1 MDVVSGT
8 AVGPF
13 TGFDVVSGAT
23 VGAFSERKATIFY
36 DYCLYINL
44 HFNLTFYHICIYN
57 ISPISQGAATE
68 EEHFLPL
75 AVIDPLQQALLPP
88 GPLSQFH
95 FPQNDPHAISQHT
108 LLLLG

>member
-1 MDVVSGT
+1 MLLVALQWVLLLVLMLLV
-8 AVGPF
+8 ALQWVLFLKERQPF
-13 TGFDVVSGAT
+13 LRLLFVHKS
-23 VGAFSERKATIFY
+23 
-36 DYCLYINL
+36 
-44 HFNLTFYHICIYN
+44 FNLTLYHSCLLN
-57 ISPISQGAATE
+57 ILPILQGAATE